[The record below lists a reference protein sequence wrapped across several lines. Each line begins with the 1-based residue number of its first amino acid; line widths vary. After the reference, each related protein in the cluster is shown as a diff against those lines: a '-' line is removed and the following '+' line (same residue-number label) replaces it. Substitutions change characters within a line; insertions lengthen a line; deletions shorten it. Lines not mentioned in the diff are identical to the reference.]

1 MLLWSGCLFGLSHC
15 IQRHF
20 CLLQLIAPLGH
31 QKWVERDQT
40 NAHLQMSLPL
50 PGYQLSTREDI
61 EPLLFLPRRDM
72 SLCARLR
79 EVARHESVNEF
90 EAFEQTI
97 GRGIFDKRIK
107 TRRDKQRDGE
117 KEEENPI
124 KSLSAGSQSRPGV
137 TKKKNTHVVSAGCTS
152 PRRSLQSTSCSPPT
166 SNMIAVHCAA
176 SVQEC

>member
-1 MLLWSGCLFGLSHC
+1 
-15 IQRHF
+15 
-20 CLLQLIAPLGH
+20 
-31 QKWVERDQT
+31 
-40 NAHLQMSLPL
+40 MSLPL

-137 TKKKNTHVVSAGCTS
+137 TKKKKTHVVSAGCTS

-176 SVQEC
+176 RGPGSSLCSQLCRMRGGSEVEGARALPTSMEISL